1 MMHALAI
8 TGPTASGKTA
18 LGIALARELG
28 GEIISCDSMQIY
40 REMTIGTAKATAEER
55 AAAPHHLIDFLPP
68 NASYSADNYRA
79 DALRVA
85 EDIISRG
92 RLPIFV
98 GGTGLYIDTVARG
111 TADGVPSSDPE
122 RRERILASVDGDPH
136 ALWER
141 LLAVDPESAEKT
153 HENNLKRVLR
163 ALEIY
168 DATGKPK
175 SYFDALTKESVS
187 PVRIAMITL
196 DFHDRELLYRRIDGR
211 VDAMLEAG
219 LLEEARGLYE
229 RGYLAEDTTA
239 AQAIGY
245 KELIPYLE
253 GRTSLSEAV
262 DELKLASRRYAKR
275 QLTWFRRENAYRL
288 YLDTEDGKMR
298 DLGEILDELFA
309 IARKMIENDFKIN
322 FEQL

>member
-40 REMTIGTAKATAEER
+40 REMTVGTAKATAEER
-55 AAAPHHLIDFLPP
+55 AAAPHHLIDFLSP

-79 DALRVA
+79 DAVRVA

-111 TADGVPSSDPE
+111 TADGVPPSDPD

-175 SYFDALTKESVS
+175 SYFDLLSKENEP

-196 DFHDRELLYRRIDGR
+196 DFHDRELLYRRIDRR

-229 RGYLAEDTTA
+229 HGYLAEGTTA

-262 DELKLASRRYAKR
+262 EELKLASRRYAKR

-298 DLGEILDELFA
+298 DIGAILDELFA
-309 IARKMIENDFKIN
+309 IARKIIENNFEIN
-322 FEQL
+322 FE